1 MSLDVRLV
9 VARGFLQIEDLA
21 PRVRKMS
28 LYFSL
33 SEQSSVPRLLLPLL
47 CHLGPTNDDHRP
59 CLRNYGRTW
68 LGLLFIFGETVSRS
82 ERG

>member
-1 MSLDVRLV
+1 VSPNSRFV

-33 SEQSSVPRLLLPLL
+33 SEQNSAPRLLLPLS
-47 CHLGPTNDDHRP
+47 CHLGLTNDDYRP
-59 CLRNYGRTW
+59 CLRNYG
-68 LGLLFIFGETVSRS
+68 
-82 ERG
+82 

>member
-1 MSLDVRLV
+1 MSLNSRFV

-21 PRVRKMS
+21 PRVRKTS

-33 SEQSSVPRLLLPLL
+33 MEQSSAPRLLLPLS
-47 CHLGPTNDDHRP
+47 CHLGPINDDCRP

-68 LGLLFIFGETVSRS
+68 LGLLFIFGETVSLG